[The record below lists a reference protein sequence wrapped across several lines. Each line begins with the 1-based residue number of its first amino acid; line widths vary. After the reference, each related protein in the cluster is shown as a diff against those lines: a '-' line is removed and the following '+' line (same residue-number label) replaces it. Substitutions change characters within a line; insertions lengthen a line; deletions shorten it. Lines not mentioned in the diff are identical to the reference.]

1 MQLSPHPD
9 RRPALLPA
17 SIRYIDVRGS
27 PTLVVDTLHPVSRIT
42 KKRDK
47 RDRMTRPQPLT
58 EIGRE
63 KRVRFAKV
71 KRICFSDSGASQTVE
86 DLRDKPTPVT
96 VTEHANIAVKR

>member
-1 MQLSPHPD
+1 ME
-9 RRPALLPA
+9 
-17 SIRYIDVRGS
+17 
-27 PTLVVDTLHPVSRIT
+27 TLHSVAQIA

-47 RDRMTRPQPLT
+47 SGRMTTPQPLT

-63 KRVRFAKV
+63 KRVRFANV

>member
-1 MQLSPHPD
+1 ME
-9 RRPALLPA
+9 
-17 SIRYIDVRGS
+17 
-27 PTLVVDTLHPVSRIT
+27 TLHSVAQIA

-47 RDRMTRPQPLT
+47 SGRMTRPQPLT